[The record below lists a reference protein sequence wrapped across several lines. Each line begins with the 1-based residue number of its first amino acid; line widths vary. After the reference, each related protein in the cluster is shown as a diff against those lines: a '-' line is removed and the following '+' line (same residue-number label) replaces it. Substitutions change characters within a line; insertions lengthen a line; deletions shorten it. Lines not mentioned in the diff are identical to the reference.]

1 MNKEQRTVLVLSAI
15 IYLVMTGVTM
25 ISPILPQYGDALG
38 ATIPMVGFLVAGFAI
53 ARVFLSLPAGIFGD
67 RIGNK
72 TTMSIGLAIISLSSL
87 IAYSALAFHQ
97 TFQFGYAVLM
107 TARVLEGAGS
117 AFYATM
123 STSYLAKN
131 TSIEHRGRYMSIF
144 VGALLLGQVSGP
156 GIGGFVAINYG
167 INAPFLFYGTV
178 TGIGFLVHVLL
189 IEKDRGIPREEL
201 AQRNLRGD
209 IRKVFS
215 NRSFIIVNLGTLA
228 AFFARG
234 GIIATLFPIMANKN
248 FGLDTSMI
256 GLVLTGVAVTSL
268 ITMLL
273 GGALADKYGRK
284 LPFFTSMILG
294 GISVL
299 FIPFAWDLTSLAL
312 TMLIFGLSLG
322 LSGPMAAWAAD
333 LSEPRTMG
341 TAMGVYRTIGD
352 AGFILGPVILT
363 AVATLAD
370 PNTISSLPFFVCFF
384 WLVITG
390 LILLKA
396 EDPAG
401 KKVIAGPAF

>member
-1 MNKEQRTVLVLSAI
+1 MNKEQRTVLVLSVI
-15 IYLVMTGVTM
+15 IYLVMMGVTI
-25 ISPILPQYGDALG
+25 ISPILPRYGEELG

-72 TTMSIGLAIISLSSL
+72 TTMSIGLVIISASSL
-87 IAYSALAFHQ
+87 IAYYALEIDK
-97 TFQFGYAVLM
+97 TYDYGYQVLLL
-107 TARVLEGAGS
+107 ARVMEGAGS

-131 TSIEHRGRYMSIF
+131 TTIEHRGRYMSFF

-156 GIGGFVAINYG
+156 GIGGFVALNFG
-167 INAPFLFYGTV
+167 INAPFLFYAMV
-178 TGIGFLVHVLL
+178 TGIGLLVHVLS
-189 IEKDRGIPREEL
+189 IEKDEGITKEEIS
-201 AQRNLRGD
+201 QQDLRGD
-209 IRKVFS
+209 IKKVFS

-234 GIIATLFPIMANKN
+234 GVIATLFPIMADKN
-248 FGLDTSMI
+248 FGLDSSMI

-273 GGALADKYGRK
+273 GGSMADKYGRK
-284 LPFFTSMILG
+284 RPFFLSMILG
-294 GISVL
+294 GVSVL
-299 FIPFAWDLTSLAL
+299 LIPLAWDLTSLVL

-322 LSGPMAAWAAD
+322 FSGPMAAWAAD
-333 LSEPRTMG
+333 LAESRTMG
-341 TAMGVYRTIGD
+341 TAIGVYRTIGD
-352 AGFILGPVILT
+352 AGFILGPVVLT
-363 AVATLAD
+363 SAATLAD
-370 PNTISSLPFFVCFF
+370 PDIITALPFVICFF

-396 EDPAG
+396 EDPARTR
-401 KKVIAGPAF
+401 VVASPAF